1 MIWPFSGISWR
12 SRATKR
18 TLRQQKPCRLS
29 PRISR
34 VGGGLRISASLQ
46 KRDAEA
52 IGAAWARQFAPGEQP
67 AFYVDGRTPEVTIG
81 VSEAARGQGVGGRLL
96 RAVTAEAAR
105 RRPVPECPA

>member
-1 MIWPFSGISWR
+1 
-12 SRATKR
+12 
-18 TLRQQKPCRLS
+18 
-29 PRISR
+29 
-34 VGGGLRISASLQ
+34 LQ